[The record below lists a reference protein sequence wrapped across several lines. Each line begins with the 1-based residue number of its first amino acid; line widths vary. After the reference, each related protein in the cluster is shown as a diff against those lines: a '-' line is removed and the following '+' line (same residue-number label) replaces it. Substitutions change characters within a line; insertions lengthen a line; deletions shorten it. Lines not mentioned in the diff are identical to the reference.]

1 MGDQEA
7 DAESGC
13 LVADAAYQD
22 IFTTSQVHM
31 IDLATA
37 VSVRIIDHQGER
49 ASGIFPV
56 DRQRDIRGSRCL
68 AEENSL
74 RLHGLIDQPVV
85 YQDRH
90 IGTFIK
96 KEKCHVV
103 SQRRKL
109 LGHCAGAADMGKING
124 ASIGGGPAF

>member
-1 MGDQEA
+1 
-7 DAESGC
+7 
-13 LVADAAYQD
+13 
-22 IFTTSQVHM
+22 M

-49 ASGIFPV
+49 APGIFPV

-96 KEKCHVV
+96 
-103 SQRRKL
+103 RKVP
-109 LGHCAGAADMGKING
+109 CRESAQE
-124 ASIGGGPAF
+124 ASWSLCRCR

>member
-49 ASGIFPV
+49 APGIFPV

-74 RLHGLIDQPVV
+74 RSSGLIDLPVG
-85 YQDRH
+85 YQERVM
-90 IGTFIK
+90 GTFIK
-96 KEKCHVV
+96 KK
-103 SQRRKL
+103 S
-109 LGHCAGAADMGKING
+109 AM
-124 ASIGGGPAF
+124 S

>member
-13 LVADAAYQD
+13 LVADAAYQN

-49 ASGIFPV
+49 APGIFPV
-56 DRQRDIRGSRCL
+56 DRQRDIRGSWRL

-74 RLHGLIDQPVV
+74 RSYSLIDLPVV
-85 YQDRH
+85 YQDR
-90 IGTFIK
+90 
-96 KEKCHVV
+96 
-103 SQRRKL
+103 
-109 LGHCAGAADMGKING
+109 DM
-124 ASIGGGPAF
+124 S

>member
-22 IFTTSQVHM
+22 IFTTPQVHM

-49 ASGIFPV
+49 APGIFPV
-56 DRQRDIRGSRCL
+56 DRQRDIRGSRRL

-74 RLHGLIDQPVV
+74 RSYGLIDLPVV
-85 YQDRH
+85 YQDRD
-90 IGTFIK
+90 IGAFIK
-96 KEKCHVV
+96 KK
-103 SQRRKL
+103 S
-109 LGHCAGAADMGKING
+109 AM
-124 ASIGGGPAF
+124 S